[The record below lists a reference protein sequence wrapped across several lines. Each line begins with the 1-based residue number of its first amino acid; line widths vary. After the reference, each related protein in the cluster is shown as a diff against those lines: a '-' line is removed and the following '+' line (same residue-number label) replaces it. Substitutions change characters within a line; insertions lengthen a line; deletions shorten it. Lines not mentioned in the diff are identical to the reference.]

1 MLRRASLVGASII
14 GVSAYRFAQEKKW
27 KAYCASSTSSSGEDN
42 PWPFDTKV
50 PPI

>member
-1 MLRRASLVGASII
+1 MFRTASLVGASVI

-27 KAYCASSTSSSGEDN
+27 KSYCASFSSSSSSGEEN

-50 PPI
+50 